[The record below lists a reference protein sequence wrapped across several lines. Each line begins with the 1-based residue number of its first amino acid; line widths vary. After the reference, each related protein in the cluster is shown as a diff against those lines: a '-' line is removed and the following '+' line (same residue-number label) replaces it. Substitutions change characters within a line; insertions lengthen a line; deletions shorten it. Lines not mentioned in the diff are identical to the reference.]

1 MLTSHKLPENPTFI
15 SDFIVIIAFG
25 IVQILAA
32 SGLSALLAAILYLS
46 RINHILKQTPN
57 EIKQLTSL
65 VGGYIVLQLLAR
77 GTPPKSVRIVDIR
90 GTERDD
96 MRSGL
101 ATQVDFVRADITSGV
116 SAGKAFTKPWDH
128 SIAHLPI
135 TVFHTVA
142 VIVPSA
148 RSEYLYKFPEVVN
161 VQGTRNVL
169 AASRAVGADV
179 FSATSSASI
188 GIQPH
193 EEYFGNYA
201 ASKAAAERLVYG
213 ENDASFRTGCI
224 RPGNG
229 VYDNPTDNP
238 VGSLLSQRFHPTW
251 VPHIVQSF
259 VHGANVAV
267 AHLYHEP
274 VLAKGE
280 CPQAGR
286 PFVITDPGP
295 PIMFGDLYTDVRVL
309 SVHRF
314 RIVTVPPIIMLLLS
328 VLVEWYILLSYRF
341 PSLKKLLPEVKG
353 DIKKLQ
359 PGLFSTCTHLVAFDN
374 EARKSVRDGGL
385 GYKGFVTTLE
395 GVVMEIWGWNQEHS
409 RQSDGSTRKTYTTSV
424 SLAEKLQEFGS
435 AVPL

>member
-1 MLTSHKLPENPTFI
+1 M
-15 SDFIVIIAFG
+15 
-25 IVQILAA
+25 
-32 SGLSALLAAILYLS
+32 
-46 RINHILKQTPN
+46 
-57 EIKQLTSL
+57 
-65 VGGYIVLQLLAR
+65 
-77 GTPPKSVRIVDIR
+77 
-90 GTERDD
+90 
-96 MRSGL
+96 
-101 ATQVDFVRADITSGV
+101 
-116 SAGKAFTKPWDH
+116 
-128 SIAHLPI
+128 
-135 TVFHTVA
+135 
-142 VIVPSA
+142 
-148 RSEYLYKFPEVVN
+148 
-161 VQGTRNVL
+161 
-169 AASRAVGADV
+169 
-179 FSATSSASI
+179 
-188 GIQPH
+188 
-193 EEYFGNYA
+193 
-201 ASKAAAERLVYG
+201 
-213 ENDASFRTGCI
+213 
-224 RPGNG
+224 
-229 VYDNPTDNP
+229 
-238 VGSLLSQRFHPTW
+238 
-251 VPHIVQSF
+251 
-259 VHGANVAV
+259 
-267 AHLYHEP
+267 
-274 VLAKGE
+274 LAKGE